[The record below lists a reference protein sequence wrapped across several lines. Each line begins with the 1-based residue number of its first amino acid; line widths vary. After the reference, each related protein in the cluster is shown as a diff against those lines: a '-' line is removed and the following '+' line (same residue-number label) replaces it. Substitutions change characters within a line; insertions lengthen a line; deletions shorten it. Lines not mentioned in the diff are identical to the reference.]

1 MFTQD
6 GAVGQLLKR
15 VKPYL
20 KENRDRL
27 PSQMNYIGDRFV
39 SPPACEMVID
49 AWYQTLLNGSRWAL
63 PRFASA
69 TLRQRKY
76 PLENDPQILQ
86 KYGANNLTNVDLNYL
101 SSQPLAVIDLTSI
114 IVPVED
120 DRAGDAVQ
128 SCLANGSGGLPFD
141 VSRHCLLY
149 TSPSPRDA
157 TLSRMPSSA

>member
-1 MFTQD
+1 
-6 GAVGQLLKR
+6 
-15 VKPYL
+15 
-20 KENRDRL
+20 
-27 PSQMNYIGDRFV
+27 MNYIGDRFV

-63 PRFASA
+63 LRFASA
-69 TLRQRKY
+69 TRTQRKY

-120 DRAGDAVQ
+120 DRAGDAIQ
-128 SCLANGSGGLPFD
+128 SCLANGSGGLP
-141 VSRHCLLY
+141 LTYL
-149 TSPSPRDA
+149 DA
-157 TLSRMPSSA
+157 LQAATPIAKQTLTRLRQDLKSSADRIATQKKDFSERFGE